1 MSLKCKYI
9 VVSYNNTYNSKSSSS
24 KNKITLEDIEKI
36 LNKKGSVMTFEK
48 SHQFFNAGKTSL
60 DDDKELIFISISESA
75 AKTTPLAANISIKTI
90 KTNFFISKL

>member
-1 MSLKCKYI
+1 MSEYCRNSATKVFEDLILTLKCKYI

-60 DDDKELIFISISESA
+60 DDHKELIFISKVGE
-75 AKTTPLAANISIKTI
+75 
-90 KTNFFISKL
+90 